1 MTLGYAI
8 CGSFCTHKKTL
19 EILKKFADTGADILP
34 ILSENSYN
42 ISTRFG
48 RAEDFVREV
57 ERITKKNIIR
67 TIEESEPIGPGRNL
81 DIMIIAPCTGN
92 TLAKLA
98 NGISDSAVTMAAK
111 AHLRNQKPLV
121 IGLCTN
127 DALSSNLT
135 NIGEMLNK
143 KNVFF
148 APMYQDDTDLKP
160 ASLVCDMDL
169 IIPTYELA
177 LQRKQIQPVFFG

>member
-1 MTLGYAI
+1 MT
-8 CGSFCTHKKTL
+8 FCTHKKTL
-19 EILKKFADTGADILP
+19 EIVEKFIDSGIDIIP
-34 ILSENSYN
+34 ILSENTCN

-48 RAEDFVREV
+48 KSIDFIEKI
-57 ERITKKNIIR
+57 ETIAKKKIIR
-67 TIEESEPIGPGRNL
+67 SIEESETIGPNSSL
-81 DIMIIAPCTGN
+81 EVMIIAPCTGN

-98 NGISDSAVTMAAK
+98 NGITDTSVTMAAK

-127 DALSSNLT
+127 DALSSNLI
-135 NIGEMLNK
+135 NIGIMLNK

-148 APMYQDDTDLKP
+148 VPMYQDDTDAKP

-169 IIPTYELA
+169 VMKTYEMA
-177 LQRKQIQPVFFG
+177 LQRKQIQPVLFG

>member
-1 MTLGYAI
+1 MVGFAV

-19 EILKKFADTGADILP
+19 EILRKFVDGKIDIMP
-34 ILSENSYN
+34 ILSENSQN

-48 RAEDFVREV
+48 KAEDFVKNV
-57 ERITKKNIIR
+57 EDITKKKIISS
-67 TIEESEPIGPGRNL
+67 IEESETIGPNRSL
-81 DIMIIAPCTGN
+81 EVMIIAPCTGN

-98 NGISDSAVTMAAK
+98 NGITDTCVTMAAK

-121 IGLCTN
+121 IGLCSN
-127 DALSSNLT
+127 DALSSNLI
-135 NIGEMLNK
+135 NIGVMLNK

-148 APMYQDDTDLKP
+148 VPMYQDDSDAKP

-169 IIPTYELA
+169 VMNTYEAA
-177 LQRKQIQPVFFG
+177 LQRKQIQPVLFG

>member
-1 MTLGYAI
+1 MVGYAV

-19 EILKKFADTGADILP
+19 EILKKFVDSQIEIMP
-34 ILSENSYN
+34 ILSENSRT

-48 RAEDFVREV
+48 KAEDLVKNIEN
-57 ERITKKNIIR
+57 ITKRKIVSS
-67 TIEESEPIGPGRNL
+67 IEESETIGPNKSL
-81 DIMIIAPCTGN
+81 EIMIIAPCTGN

-98 NGISDSAVTMAAK
+98 NGITDGCVTMAAK

-121 IGLCTN
+121 IGLCSN
-127 DALSSNLT
+127 DALSANLI
-135 NIGEMLNK
+135 NIGIMLNK

-148 APMYQDDTDLKP
+148 VPMYQDDTDAKP

-169 IIPTYELA
+169 VMKTYEMA
-177 LQRKQIQPVFFG
+177 LQRKQIQPVLYG

>member
-1 MTLGYAI
+1 MVGYAI
-8 CGSFCTHKKTL
+8 CGSFCTHKKAL
-19 EILKKFADTGADILP
+19 EILRKFVESGIDIMP
-34 ILSENSYN
+34 ILSENSCN

-48 RAEDFVREV
+48 KAEDFIKNV
-57 ERITKKNIIR
+57 EDITQKKIIR
-67 TIEESEPIGPGRNL
+67 SIEESEKIGPNRNL
-81 DIMIIAPCTGN
+81 EIMIIAPCTGN

-98 NGISDSAVTMAAK
+98 NGITDTCVTMAAK

-127 DALSSNLT
+127 DALSVNLI
-135 NIGEMLNK
+135 NIGIMLNK

-148 APMYQDDTDLKP
+148 VPMYQDDTEAKP

-169 IIPTYELA
+169 VMKTYEMA
-177 LQRKQIQPVFFG
+177 LQRKQIQPVLFN